1 MAVGSKGTWSALLN
15 QPPSESPHWLVQ
27 LTPAQPSVELTPAQP
42 AALTTDRKSVV
53 VKNMILE
60 SIAWDRT
67 PSSHISYAIW
77 GFAGLMV
84 ERGAW
89 PGKYFLSTGCTSI
102 TVRRQILAE
111 VRPQE

>member
-1 MAVGSKGTWSALLN
+1 M
-15 QPPSESPHWLVQ
+15 
-27 LTPAQPSVELTPAQP
+27 
-42 AALTTDRKSVV
+42 
-53 VKNMILE
+53 VKNVILE

-89 PGKYFLSTGCTSI
+89 QGKYFLSSGCTSI
-102 TVRRQILAE
+102 TVRGQILAE
-111 VRPQE
+111 VRPQERGYGALGGGNVTDYADIKETTNAKRSRLRTEDFVGIFGLPFTSRWP